1 MVGGADMPL
10 VRKIIRVGTSRGIT
24 LPEDWLRWVERQ
36 HGVTPSEVLIEVNE
50 ELRIRPLIK
59 VGEKR

>member
-1 MVGGADMPL
+1 MGGGVDMPL

-36 HGVTPSEVLIEVNE
+36 HGVAPSEVLIEVNE